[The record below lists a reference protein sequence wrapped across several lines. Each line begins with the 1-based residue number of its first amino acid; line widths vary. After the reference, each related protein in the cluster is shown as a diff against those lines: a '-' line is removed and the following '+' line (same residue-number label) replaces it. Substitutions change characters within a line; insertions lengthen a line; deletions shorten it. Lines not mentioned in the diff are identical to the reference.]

1 MPRVAEKHT
10 SGSKEVICTHCR
22 EACTVAKR
30 AMSVV
35 CPNCRKRL
43 ILENY
48 HIKNYTSVRE
58 LVTCGEVMVDRRGH
72 VRACIKAGTLT
83 VKGQVQGD
91 VRARGLVK
99 LSRTARFVGALTA
112 PSLQVEGGAVVE
124 GFLQIGDSQNT
135 NDV

>member
-22 EACTVAKR
+22 KACTVAKR

-35 CPNCRKRL
+35 CPSCRKRL
-43 ILENY
+43 ILEDY
-48 HIKNYTSVRE
+48 RIKNYTSVRE
-58 LVTCGEVMVDRRGH
+58 LVTCGDIMVDRRGH

-99 LSRTARFVGALTA
+99 ISKTARFVGALILA
-112 PSLQVEGGAVVE
+112 GDGGKGGAVIFRTCR
-124 GFLQIGDSQNT
+124 G
-135 NDV
+135 